1 MKQIEY
7 RTGED
12 DSGRRVDIVL
22 AENFSEFSRA
32 AWQQSL
38 KTKPALVDNKKVTG
52 SYKVKPDQVVKAIL
66 PIHKKREINLKA
78 PKHLPE
84 ILYKDSDVI
93 VINKPA
99 GLITHPTENN
109 PGEASVAGAFAG
121 SVEDIDAMRPGIVH
135 RLDRDT
141 SGVMIIARNLAAKEF
156 LQEQFRQRNVTKH
169 YIVLVRGQLK
179 RPAARIELPLQKSH
193 QQPNTMAVRAT
204 GRPAITEYHLTAQYP
219 GASLLDV
226 TIHTGRT
233 HQIRAHFAHL
243 GHPVVGDKVYGKVIR
258 SSGLM
263 RQFLHASSLTILLP
277 SGKRQTFSAKL
288 PQDLLSYLEQ
298 L

>member
-38 KTKPALVDNKKVTG
+38 KTKPALVDDKKVSG

-66 PIHKKREINLKA
+66 PIHKKREINLKT

-109 PGEASVAGAFAG
+109 PEEASVAGAFAG

-141 SGVMIIARNLAAKEF
+141 SGVMIIARNLAAKKF

-193 QQPNTMAVRAT
+193 QQPNTMAVRET